1 MICLRANAR
10 TKLSHNP
17 AVDNLYLLPG
27 ALQFNVLAV
36 FFIMSTLSTRIRQ
49 RKTRTLKKSKLQVNQ
64 EIFAGM
70 EYFSNEQR
78 LAELADFFQFDT
90 RRVLF
95 GGGALSE
102 LGAECARLNASRV
115 VLVRDADIKP
125 LEAAVAEVLKG
136 AGIELVDVY
145 TDIVPNPTI
154 ESVDRFAAYA
164 NGIECDAFVALGGG
178 STMDTAK
185 TGLCVA
191 TVGGS
196 VTDYFGFELFPAPAR
211 WPLIGI
217 PTTAGTGA
225 EVSRGAVFVGKDGKK
240 GVMSEKQWPRVAIVD
255 PQLSASMPPLLTA
268 VTGLDAIGHALECTA
283 SKKSNPLGDAV
294 AREALKVGCP
304 CFERAVERGAD
315 DPEARHQMALCSMLA
330 GFLLSHINT
339 GAGHALGYGIENVS
353 KEKGRPVPHGAA
365 VALLLPGVMRHNLPE
380 VAEKYYYAAG
390 VAGLDLRGKSR
401 EDGARMMASWVE
413 DLRRKHTPFGSLESS
428 GLGKEDIPRMVEIG
442 MSVDRLLSQNPVE
455 LETEN
460 AVAIY
465 SEILN

>member
-1 MICLRANAR
+1 L
-10 TKLSHNP
+10 
-17 AVDNLYLLPG
+17 
-27 ALQFNVLAV
+27 
-36 FFIMSTLSTRIRQ
+36 
-49 RKTRTLKKSKLQVNQ
+49 KTDLQVNR

-70 EYFSNEQR
+70 EYFSDEQR
-78 LAELADFFQFDT
+78 MDELADFFQFDT

-95 GGGALSE
+95 GNGALSQ
-102 LGAECARLNASRV
+102 LGAECARLDAHRV
-115 VLVRDADIKP
+115 VLVRDPDIKP
-125 LEAAVAEVLKG
+125 LETAVAEVLRQ

-154 ESVDRFAAYA
+154 ESVARFAAYA
-164 NGIECDAFVALGGG
+164 NGVACDAFIALGGG

-191 TVGGS
+191 TAGGS
-196 VTDYFGFELFPAPAR
+196 VTDYFGFELFPAPPR

-255 PQLSASMPPLLTA
+255 PQLSASMPQLLTA

-283 SKKSNPLGDAV
+283 SKKSTPVGDAV
-294 AREALKVGCP
+294 AREALKTGCP
-304 CFERAVERGAD
+304 HFERAVERGAS
-315 DPEARHQMALCSMLA
+315 DPEARHQMARCSLLA

-353 KEKGRPVPHGAA
+353 KEKGSPVPHGAA
-365 VALLLPGVMRHNLPE
+365 VAMLLPGVMRHNLPQ
-380 VAEKYYYAAG
+380 VVEKYYYAAG
-390 VAGLDLRGKSR
+390 VAGLDLSGKSR
-401 EDGARMMASWVE
+401 EDGARMMAKWVD
-413 DLRRKHTPFGSLESS
+413 DLRRKHTPFGSLVAAGLES
-428 GLGKEDIPRMVEIG
+428 EDIPRMVEIG
-442 MSVDRLLSQNPVE
+442 MSVDRLLDQNPVE

-465 SEILN
+465 GEILN

>member
-1 MICLRANAR
+1 M
-10 TKLSHNP
+10 TT
-17 AVDNLYLLPG
+17 D
-27 ALQFNVLAV
+27 
-36 FFIMSTLSTRIRQ
+36 
-49 RKTRTLKKSKLQVNQ
+49 LQVNQ

-78 LAELADFFQFDT
+78 LAELADFFQLDT

-95 GGGALSE
+95 GDGALSA
-102 LGAECARLNASRV
+102 LGAECERLDARRV

-125 LEAAVAEVLKG
+125 LETAVAEVLHQ

-154 ESVDRFAAYA
+154 ESVDRFVAYA
-164 NGIECDAFVALGGG
+164 NGVECDAFVALGGG

-191 TVGGS
+191 TAGGS
-196 VTDYFGFELFPAPAR
+196 VTDYFGFELFSEPAR

-225 EVSRGAVFVGKDGKK
+225 EVSRGAVFVAKDGKK

-283 SKKSNPLGDAV
+283 SKKSTPVGDAV
-294 AREALKVGCP
+294 AREALKAGCP
-304 CFERAVERGAD
+304 HFERAVKRGAA

-353 KEKGRPVPHGAA
+353 KEKGKPVPHGAA

-380 VAEKYYYAAG
+380 VVEKYYYAAG
-390 VAGLDLRGKSR
+390 VAGLDLGGKSI
-401 EDGARMMASWVE
+401 EEGARSMARWVD
-413 DLRRKHTPFGSLESS
+413 DLRKRHTPFASLVAS
-428 GLGKEDIPRMVEIG
+428 GLAAEDIPRMVEIG
-442 MSVDRLLSQNPVE
+442 MSVDRLLDQNPVK
-455 LETEN
+455 LEMEN

-465 SEILN
+465 REILN

>member
-1 MICLRANAR
+1 M
-10 TKLSHNP
+10 K
-17 AVDNLYLLPG
+17 
-27 ALQFNVLAV
+27 
-36 FFIMSTLSTRIRQ
+36 
-49 RKTRTLKKSKLQVNQ
+49 KTNLQVNQ

-70 EYFSNEQR
+70 EYFSNAQR
-78 LAELADFFQFDT
+78 LAELAEFFQFDS

-95 GGGALSE
+95 GDGALSE

-115 VLVRDADIKP
+115 VLVRDAEIQP
-125 LEAAVAEVLKG
+125 LEQAVTAGLDG

-145 TDIVPNPTI
+145 TDIVPNPTV

-164 NGIECDAFVALGGG
+164 NNIECDAFVALGGG

-191 TVGGS
+191 TAGGS
-196 VTDYFGFELFPAPAR
+196 VTDYFGFELFQTPAR

-225 EVSRGAVFVGKDGKK
+225 EASRGAVFVAEDGKK

-255 PQLSASMPPLLTA
+255 PRLSASMPPLLTA

-283 SKKSNPLGDAV
+283 SKRSTPLGDAV
-294 AREALKVGCP
+294 AREALKAGCP
-304 CFERAVERGAD
+304 YFERAVEGGAG
-315 DPEARHQMALCSMLA
+315 DPEARRQMALSSLLA

-380 VAEKYYYAAG
+380 VVEKYYYAAG

-401 EDGARMMASWVE
+401 EDGARTMASWV
-413 DLRRKHTPFGSLESS
+413 DALRRKHTPFSSLVAS
-428 GLGKEDIPRMVEIG
+428 GLEGADIPRMVGIG
-442 MSVDRLLSQNPVE
+442 MSVDRLLDQNPVE
-455 LETEN
+455 LKTEN

-465 SEILN
+465 EEILN